1 MPLPHALDQ
10 DQAANSRQFAATG
23 AAIVVVQSAFS
34 PQWLAT
40 ALVEA
45 QGDMASLA
53 RRAAAAKRA
62 GVADAAERL
71 ADLVQ
76 SLVSDKDK
84 NP

>member
-1 MPLPHALDQ
+1 M
-10 DQAANSRQFAATG
+10 RKQFAATG
-23 AAIVVVQSAFS
+23 AAIVVAQSVFS

-45 QGDMASLA
+45 QADMAALA

-62 GVADAAERL
+62 GIADAAERL

-76 SLVSDKDK
+76 SLMSDKDK